1 MKYLW
6 GERILPKSPRTIVF
20 LVLNVVWVPA
30 LYFFVQGLA
39 QWEKTPAES
48 REGNRDCLLFDF
60 YDDHDVW
67 HFLSA
72 CGLFFTFMTLLTLD
86 DDVDYNKPRDEI
98 PAF

>member
-6 GERILPKSPRTIVF
+6 GERILSKSPRTVVF

-30 LYFFVQGLA
+30 LYFFNQGLA

-48 REGNRDCLLFDF
+48 REGNRDCRLFDF
-60 YDDHDVW
+60 YDDHDIW
-67 HFLSA
+67 HLLSA

-86 DDVDYNKPRDEI
+86 DDVDNNKPRNEI